1 MLAHRFASVCC
12 PFLYVLVSF
21 QLDRRAQLGSAPAAG
36 RAVCWMFC
44 CTTQLQGV
52 LGHTGL
58 LCLSIQLPRA
68 LGAGLCAAVSSI
80 SHQFGLDKLV
90 TAATQLLL
98 LLRRLVVQS
107 ASSSC
112 VGVQGCMSVWCLLM
126 MMLAC

>member
-1 MLAHRFASVCC
+1 MLAHRFASVL
-12 PFLYVLVSF
+12 PFPVCIGKLSA
-21 QLDRRAQLGSAPAAG
+21 RRAQLGSAPAAG
-36 RAVCWMFC
+36 RAVRWMFC

-58 LCLSIQLPRA
+58 YVEAYSCPVHREQGYVQQFRP
-68 LGAGLCAAVSSI
+68 C
-80 SHQFGLDKLV
+80 SHLFGLDKLV

-98 LLRRLVVQS
+98 LLRCLFVQS
-107 ASSSC
+107 ASPSR